1 MNHNQM
7 ILIRAAAGD
16 PDAKAEAVEIVLRGI
31 QIYIRNDGDLP
42 LDRCVGL
49 PPQSARTKFKQIR
62 RDYWL
67 AMARQQIPADQ
78 KKTPADQLAH
88 EIKTFLTCVWPAW
101 RDRSEAPAEASE
113 LRRCLFMAARE
124 TAGRLPDSSKHLKRV
139 IGDIEAGAYSP
150 SPWSD
155 LIMKTD
161 MAIDRDCAIEYA
173 HSPALQDEFG
183 TLAAYQAYRRAEHH
197 GRVLRPRP
205 DPGTDMNLAIHVPE

>member
-7 ILIRAAAGD
+7 MLIRAAAGD

-42 LDRCVGL
+42 LDRCFGL

-67 AMARQQIPADQ
+67 CMAAQQIPADK

-101 RDRSEAPAEASE
+101 RDRDEAPAEASE

-124 TAGRLPDSSKHLKRV
+124 TAGRLPTH
-139 IGDIEAGAYSP
+139 P
-150 SPWSD
+150 S
-155 LIMKTD
+155 T
-161 MAIDRDCAIEYA
+161 
-173 HSPALQDEFG
+173 
-183 TLAAYQAYRRAEHH
+183 
-197 GRVLRPRP
+197 
-205 DPGTDMNLAIHVPE
+205 